1 VLAGGFVLY
10 RFAVHALAWH
20 EARWAA
26 TQPGAAVRLTPLD
39 RTNMLN
45 VRSTAVEAFGWTF
58 AIPGEP
64 VTQND
69 GKTFKTFRV
78 PGNGSVAIM
87 LPGPGSASMYRPMP
101 TMRKI
106 FTDSELSSEFAFTK
120 AEIAAEPGEV
130 SFWNSRTHNVR
141 LMELLMFKS
150 MLGPNA
156 TALHPVGSGAVQG
169 FETVMQVRGTVFH
182 VHLYDS
188 HDERI
193 ELLCR
198 APTDVDPQAWM
209 NAILASIQPPNV
221 QSATQ

>member
-1 VLAGGFVLY
+1 M
-10 RFAVHALAWH
+10 
-20 EARWAA
+20 
-26 TQPGAAVRLTPLD
+26 D

-130 SFWNSRTHNVR
+130 SFWNSRTHNAR
-141 LMELLMFKS
+141 LMALMASKS
-150 MLGPNA
+150 TLAVNA
-156 TALHPVGSGAVQG
+156 TALHPVGRGSVHG
-169 FETVMQVRGTVFH
+169 FEAVMQAKGTAFH
-182 VHLYDS
+182 IHLYDS
-188 HDERI
+188 RDHRI